1 MKSINFDTQ
10 NNSAMKKLVYPSRF
24 LIISIILL
32 ATSISLLAD
41 WTIVASYELNDKASG
56 LAWDGT
62 YVYYGLYSSNGDQ
75 IYKFDPISGNYE
87 FVCNGPMEDSYG
99 LTWDGQ
105 FLWSMDHPGSY
116 DPGVAYQ
123 FDLTGSTNYQFECP
137 ATYMG
142 GIAYDNGL
150 LWLAAYYNPDGQ
162 IYLTDD
168 QGTVLKEF
176 PTPGQQPW
184 DICLQ
189 DEFLWIADYNDD
201 MLYKVDT
208 INGTLLESHPCENI
222 KPAGIVYDGQYLW
235 YVDGQLS
242 SPSTLYKVDLGGSGT
257 PQIDVPITDYNYGT
271 VALGDSATWNCIIH
285 NTGAADLEITNLVI
299 QNAVPI
305 FHYMTFPMII
315 APGNSTD
322 IELIYKPTESGPL
335 NTTAVIETN
344 DPVTPEV
351 ELTMTGYAVYSV
363 PHIQVN
369 ASSHIYGDIRL
380 YAMTRWFLEITNNGN
395 TMLEVSEINF
405 NNEQFLINDI
415 EFPLSL
421 GVLETEQV
429 GIWFHPLETGSIQGT
444 ATIFHNDASQSELE
458 ISLQGESVDQEY
470 PIGYPFWNYTI
481 TTSWDNSIKA
491 ISPITDINGDNIDDI
506 IICSEDGFSRCFNGN
521 ASGIGDI
528 LWENEIGSLY
538 QQNGLTTIEDINDD
552 GYQDVIVG
560 LAGQRAIK
568 ALSGKTGV
576 QLWAYY
582 TDEYGNGGWVYQVWA
597 KYDYNQD
604 DIPDVLA
611 ATGNDGNNTGPK
623 RIFCLDGINGDVIWD
638 AYTDGPNFGV
648 IGVEDFTGDTQP
660 DVIAGASNTGETEGK
675 VHGIDGND
683 GNIEWTITTTGT
695 SVWAL
700 EQLDDASG
708 DGVKDIV
715 AGDFGGG
722 IYFIDPVN
730 GSSFETT
737 TISNSIILRFEKLQ
751 DVNNDGYA
759 DISVAHSGTNA
770 LMINGH
776 NAQTLWGTSLVDKC
790 WSIDKIPDVDGDG
803 IDDIIAGTLSISNYA
818 YFLSGVNGE
827 EILSF
832 NYYETIDAIGAIP
845 DINGDGSWEMLVGG
859 RDGKLYCYSGGTNS
873 TTIVADF
880 TADTT
885 FGYAPHNVQFTDLS
899 LGNVTSWEWDFD
911 NNGTIDSQEQ
921 NPEYTY
927 EAQGV
932 YSVSLSVSD
941 GSNSNT
947 ILKTD
952 YITVDTLVGI
962 AENNKFNISIEPNPF
977 SAYTLITIST
987 IENENI
993 NIKILDANGKIIKA
1007 LKPVN
1012 FAANYQQ
1019 FRWDRTDSNGNNVN
1033 NGIYLAMATAGSKQ
1047 GIVRIIVQ

>member
-1 MKSINFDTQ
+1 
-10 NNSAMKKLVYPSRF
+10 MKKLLYPFRF

-32 ATSISLLAD
+32 AYPYSLLAD
-41 WTIVASYELNDKASG
+41 WTVVATYELNDKASG

-62 YVYYGLYSSNGDQ
+62 FVYYGIYGVNGSNV
-75 IYKFDPISGNYE
+75 YKFDPATGDYE
-87 FVCNGPMEDSYG
+87 LVCNGPMEDAYG

-105 FLWSMDHPGSY
+105 FLWSMDHPSSNN
-116 DPGVAYQ
+116 PGIAYQ
-123 FDLTGSTNYQFECP
+123 FDLTGTSIYQFECP

-142 GIAYDNGL
+142 GIAYDDGL
-150 LWLAAYYNPDGQ
+150 FWLAAYYDPDGQ
-162 IYLTDD
+162 IYLADD

-208 INGTLLESHPCENI
+208 VNGTLIESHPCENI

-257 PQIDVPITDYNYGT
+257 PQIDVPITEYNYGI
-271 VALGDSATWNCIIH
+271 VALGDSATWNCIIN
-285 NTGAADLEITNLVI
+285 NTGAADLEIANLVI

-305 FHYMTFPMII
+305 FHYMTFPMMI

-322 IELIYKPTESGPL
+322 LELIYKPTESGPL

-351 ELTMTGYAVYSV
+351 ELTMTGDAVYSG
-363 PHIQVN
+363 PHIEVN
-369 ASSHIYGDIRL
+369 ASTHNYGDIRL

-395 TMLEVSEINF
+395 TLLEVSEINF

-429 GIWFHPLETGSIQGT
+429 GIWFHPLETGSIEGT

-470 PIGYPFWNYTI
+470 PIGDPFWNYTI
-481 TTSWDNSIKA
+481 NTSWDNSIKA
-491 ISPITDINGDNIDDI
+491 ITTISDISGDNVDDV
-506 IICSEDGFSRCFNGN
+506 IICSEDGFTRCFNGN
-521 ASGIGDI
+521 ASGMADI

-568 ALSGKTGV
+568 ALSGKTGE

-582 TDEYGNGGWVYQVWA
+582 TNEYGDGGWVYQVWA

-623 RIFCLDGINGDVIWD
+623 RIFCFDGTNGEVIWD
-638 AYTDGPNFGV
+638 AYTSGPNFSV
-648 IGVEDFTGDTQP
+648 IGVEDFNGDGHP
-660 DVIAGASNTGETEGK
+660 DVIGGGSDVGETQGK
-675 VHGIDGND
+675 VFGINGQN
-683 GNIEWTITTTGT
+683 GSFFWNFTTPGT

-700 EQLDDASG
+700 EQLDDATG
-708 DGVKDIV
+708 DGIKDIV

-722 IYFIDPVN
+722 IYYIDP
-730 GSSFETT
+730 
-737 TISNSIILRFEKLQ
+737 TIGDPFQTSIIVNSIILRFENMQ
-751 DVNNDGYA
+751 DVNDDGYA
-759 DISVAHSGTNA
+759 DISIAHSGTNA
-770 LMINGH
+770 FMLNGF
-776 NAQTLWGTSLVDKC
+776 NAQPLWVTSLVDKC

-803 IDDIIAGTLSISNYA
+803 IDDIIAGTLSTSNYA
-818 YFLSGVNGE
+818 YFLDGANGD
-827 EILSF
+827 EIHSL
-832 NYYETIDAIGAIP
+832 NYNETIDAIGAIP
-845 DINGDGSWEMLVGG
+845 DINGDGSWEMVVGG
-859 RDGKLYCYSGGTNS
+859 RDGKLYCYSGGLNS
-873 TTIVADF
+873 TTLVADF

-885 FGYAPHNVQFTDLS
+885 FGYAPHTVQFTDLS
-899 LGNVTSWEWDFD
+899 LGNITSWEWDFD
-911 NNGTIDSQEQ
+911 NNGIIDSQGQ

-927 EAQGV
+927 ESQGV

-941 GSNSNT
+941 GINTNT
-947 ILKTD
+947 IVKTE
-952 YITVDTLVGI
+952 YITVETLVGI
-962 AENNKFNISIEPNPF
+962 YDIHKINISTEPNPF
-977 SAYTLITIST
+977 SSYTLITIST
-987 IENENI
+987 IENEKV
-993 NIKILDANGKIIKA
+993 NIKILDANGKTIKV
-1007 LKPVN
+1007 LQPVN
-1012 FAANYQQ
+1012 RSAHCQQ
-1019 FRWDRTDSNGNNVN
+1019 FRWDRTDANGNNVN
-1033 NGIYLAMATAGSKQ
+1033 NGIYLAIATSASKQ
-1047 GIVRIIVQ
+1047 GMVKILVQ